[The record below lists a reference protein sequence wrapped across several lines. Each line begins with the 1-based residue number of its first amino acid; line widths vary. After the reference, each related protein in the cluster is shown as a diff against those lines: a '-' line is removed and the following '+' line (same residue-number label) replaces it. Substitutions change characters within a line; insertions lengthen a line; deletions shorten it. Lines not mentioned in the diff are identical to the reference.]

1 MYLSILVKW
10 IKELGGKDMGS
21 KRIFLVMMAIHIVL
35 LSACSIQNE
44 NSESVN
50 QSWFVK
56 IFENFIQLLA
66 QVFNG
71 SYGLAIIAIT
81 IITRSALL
89 PLTLKQLKSQQIMK
103 EKMDLLKPELDE
115 LQKKLKETKDP
126 QKQQQLQ
133 MEMLNLYKKHNVNP
147 LSFGCLPILIQM
159 PILMGIYYGIR
170 GSKEIASHSFLWFN
184 LGEPDL
190 ILTVI
195 AGIVYYVQYLVS
207 MSNIPKEQEK
217 QMKWMGLLSPLM
229 IVFIS
234 LSAPA
239 ALPLYWVVGGSF
251 LIIQTIIRQKMVQ
264 TQNHSTVT
272 DSNEK

>member
-1 MYLSILVKW
+1 
-10 IKELGGKDMGS
+10 MGS

>member
-10 IKELGGKDMGS
+10 IKELGGKGMGS